1 MNYDFN
7 KILEF
12 EKQNNIIIPSCY
24 KQFLIERDKYAVNE
38 GVYLYS
44 LDEIFDAYHANLTGL
59 LLFAKDYIKVGFE
72 GSNSFV
78 MKQEKENFNVI
89 ITSEPYVIPE
99 NSALG
104 SLTKNNSTS
113 KTLNFLKVLNNG
125 FDLKAE
131 YLPDESVW
139 RKILLVKP
147 LPNGHK
153 DLLKLKSVFKL
164 SHSVG
169 ELNRMTKTL
178 PCVIIEKIYWGVAER
193 YIEDFGNSEIFI
205 VEEVPE
211 D

>member
-1 MNYDFN
+1 MNYDYYN

-24 KQFLIERDKYAVNE
+24 KQFLSERDKYALNE
-38 GVYLYS
+38 GVYLFS
-44 LDEIFDAYHANLTGL
+44 LEEILDAYNENLTGL
-59 LLFAKDYIKVGFE
+59 LLFAKDYIKVGFQ
-72 GSNSFV
+72 GFNSFV
-78 MKQEKENFNVI
+78 MKQDKNNFNVI

-99 NSALG
+99 NFALG
-104 SLTKNNSTS
+104 SLTKNNSS

-125 FDLKAE
+125 FDLKVE

-139 RKILLVKP
+139 RKILLVKS

-193 YIEDFGNSEIFI
+193 YIEDFGNSEIFEM
-205 VEEVPE
+205 EEVPE